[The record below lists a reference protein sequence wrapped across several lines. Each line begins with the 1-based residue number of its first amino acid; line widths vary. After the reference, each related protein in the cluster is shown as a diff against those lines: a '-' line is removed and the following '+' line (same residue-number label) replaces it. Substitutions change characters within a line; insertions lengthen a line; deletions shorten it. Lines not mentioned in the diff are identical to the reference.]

1 MMNKLN
7 DVIKED
13 NQLICRQDVIDPFG
27 NIVFQQGFAYQIKEI
42 IGNAI
47 SIFDLQNYE
56 WYFTTKEDDP
66 AHIWNTFIPLVEW
79 RDKQIDSI
87 LDEEND

>member
-7 DVIKED
+7 DVIKEG

-27 NIVFQQGFAYQIKEI
+27 NIVFQEGFGYQIKEI
-42 IGNAI
+42 VGNGI
-47 SIFDLQNYE
+47 SIYDLQNYE
-56 WYFTTKEDDP
+56 WHFTTKEDDP
-66 AHIWNTFIPLVEW
+66 AYVWNTFIPLTEW

-87 LDEEND
+87 LEN